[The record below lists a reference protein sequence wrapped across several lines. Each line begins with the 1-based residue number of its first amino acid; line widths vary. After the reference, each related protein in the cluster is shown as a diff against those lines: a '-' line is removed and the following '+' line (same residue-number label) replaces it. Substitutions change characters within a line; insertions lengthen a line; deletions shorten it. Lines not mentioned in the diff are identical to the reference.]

1 MLTAATAGLLRVA
14 EPAERRLL
22 LLIYHRVLPDRDE
35 LFPREITAEVFD
47 WQMRSLAKHLAPLP
61 LTEAIER
68 LEAGTLPRRAVAVT
82 FDDGYA
88 DNLAV
93 AAPILRGA
101 GVPATFFVATGYLG
115 GGRMW
120 NDTVIEAV
128 RRLPDGEHD
137 FGPLGLPARTVR
149 GVEGRRAFCRDFIT
163 SIKHHP
169 HAERQARADQLAAYV
184 GRALPDHLMMA
195 PAQVAELAGLGFEIG
210 GHTVSHPILRV
221 LDGPEAAREIAE
233 GRSELERIVGRPV
246 RLFAYPNGRPGED
259 YGDRDVELVR
269 QAGFEAAVSTRRG
282 ACSRRSDRWQLPRF
296 SSWERT
302 PARWLARVLLAYRS
316 PA

>member
-1 MLTAATAGLLRVA
+1 MLTAAAARLLRLA
-14 EPAERRLL
+14 EPIERRLL
-22 LLIYHRVLPDRDE
+22 VLIYHRVLPRPDE
-35 LFPREITAEVFD
+35 LFPREVTAEVFE
-47 WQMRSLAKHLAPLP
+47 WQMRSIARHLAPLP

-68 LEAGTLPRRAVAVT
+68 LAAGTLPRRAVAVT

-88 DNLAV
+88 DNLTV
-93 AAPILRGA
+93 AAPILRGT
-101 GVPATFFVATGYLG
+101 GVPATFFVTTGYLG

-137 FGPLGLPARTVR
+137 FAPLGLSVRIVR

-169 HAERQARADQLAAYV
+169 YAERQSRADQLAAYV
-184 GRALPDHLMMA
+184 GQALPDDLMMA
-195 PAQVAELAGLGFEIG
+195 PAQVAALASLGFEIG

-233 GRSELERIVGRPV
+233 GRAGLERIVGRPV

-259 YGDRDVELVR
+259 YGDRDVELVK
-269 QAGFEAAVSTRRG
+269 QAGFGAAVSTRRG
-282 ACSRRSDRWQLPRF
+282 ACSSTSDRWQLPRF

-302 PARWLARVLLAYRS
+302 PTRWLTRVMLAYRS